1 VSCKITNVNNEY
13 IRLGSDGYCVLDGC
27 LARCG
32 DVWETVEDG
41 DDSGDSMGIRTNYI
55 KLEIIT
61 IFNKLSN

>member
-1 VSCKITNVNNEY
+1 M
-13 IRLGSDGYCVLDGC
+13 GYFVLDGC
-27 LARCG
+27 LPRCG

-61 IFNKLSN
+61 IFNPSFPLKNQNHYPMAT